1 MIQVQSKEFL
11 QEQVGH
17 LRPLK
22 YNKFQWW
29 RNYLFPEPL
38 SDTQPL
44 LNRIINGDFD
54 VSPYY
59 WIAQMAIHEMQDKM
73 DTTRC
78 LEKKRDIQSFHNEKY
93 RRLIQDYEKDE
104 AKRMTS
110 LKKAF
115 IKRFKLTEEELQEE
129 MENCVGS
136 LEEMYYIIEEKY
148 KKTKLTHK
156 EDLAQVLKT
165 L

>member
-59 WIAQMAIHEMQDKM
+59 WIAQMALHEMQDKM
-73 DTTRC
+73 DATRC
-78 LEKKRDIQSFHNEKY
+78 LEKKRDLQSFYNEKY

-104 AKRMTS
+104 FKRMTS

-115 IKRFKLTEEELQEE
+115 IKRFKLTEEELQQE

-136 LEEMYYIIEEKY
+136 LEEMYYIIEENY

-156 EDLAQVLKT
+156 EDLVQVLKS

>member
-59 WIAQMAIHEMQDKM
+59 WIAQMALHEMQDKM
-73 DTTRC
+73 DATRC
-78 LEKKRDIQSFHNEKY
+78 LEKKRDLQSFYNEKY

-104 AKRMTS
+104 FKRMTS

-129 MENCVGS
+129 MENYVGS

-156 EDLAQVLKT
+156 EDLVQVLKS

>member
-17 LRPLK
+17 LKPLK

-59 WIAQMAIHEMQDKM
+59 WIAQMAIHEMQDKI
-73 DTTRC
+73 DATRC
-78 LEKKRDIQSFHNEKY
+78 LEKKRDLQSFYNEKY

-156 EDLAQVLKT
+156 EDLAQVLKS

>member
-17 LRPLK
+17 LKPLK

-44 LNRIINGDFD
+44 LNRITNGDFD

-78 LEKKRDIQSFHNEKY
+78 LEKKRDLQSFYNEKY
-93 RRLIQDYEKDE
+93 RRLVQDYEKDE
-104 AKRMTS
+104 FKRMTS

-129 MENCVGS
+129 MENYVGS

-156 EDLAQVLKT
+156 EDLVQVLKS